1 MDMRIRQWKALD
13 YFDPAPVLIGLRD
26 YERSGALQ
34 DVPYEVASLRTR
46 ELKPYG
52 ERRQCAMFAYLM
64 GRVTGTFVSVAYCEA
79 SDYDAVMH
87 HRVGDEIRFVPVQM
101 KELPPSFLPFTKD
114 LQGLIDG
121 LKDKYP
127 TSSDLT
133 VAVYVNRDVSF
144 RVQHLD
150 LSGLNLG
157 ALWLFG
163 GCDQTGDT
171 WRVIGNL
178 LSGNCR
184 TEVFGY
190 PAREAAADGSVG

>member
-1 MDMRIRQWKALD
+1 MEMRIREWMKLD
-13 YFDPAPVLIGLRD
+13 YFDPSPILIALRE
-26 YERSGALQ
+26 YERGGALQ
-34 DVPYEVASLRTR
+34 GVPYEVASLRTR

-64 GRVTGTFVSVAYCEA
+64 GRVTQTFVSVAYCEA

-87 HRVGDEIRFVPVQM
+87 HRVGDEVRFVPVQM
-101 KELPPSFLPFTKD
+101 KELVPSFLPYTKD

-121 LKDKYP
+121 LSDKYP

-133 VAVYVNRDVSF
+133 VAVYLNRDVTF
-144 RVQHLD
+144 QLQDLD
-150 LSGLNLG
+150 LSRLNLG

-163 GCDQTGDT
+163 GCDSTGQA

-178 LSGNCR
+178 LSDTCS
-184 TEVFGY
+184 TAVFDY
-190 PAREAAADGSVG
+190 PAASHVL

>member
-1 MDMRIRQWKALD
+1 MEMRIREWKALD
-13 YFDPAPVLIGLRD
+13 YFDPSTILISLRE

-34 DVPYEVASLRTR
+34 GVPYEVASLRTR

-64 GRVTGTFVSVAYCEA
+64 GRVTQTFVSVAYCES
-79 SDYDAVMH
+79 SDYDAVMQY
-87 HRVGDEIRFVPVQM
+87 RVGDEVRFVPVQM
-101 KELPPSFLPFTKD
+101 KELPPSFLPYTKD

-121 LKDKYP
+121 LADKYP

-133 VAVYVNRDVSF
+133 VAVYLNRDVTF
-144 RVQHLD
+144 RVQD
-150 LSGLNLG
+150 LNLSRLNLG

-163 GCDQTGDT
+163 GCDSTGDA

-178 LSGNCR
+178 LSDTCS
-184 TEVFGY
+184 TEVFDY
-190 PAREAAADGSVG
+190 PVAPPVE